1 MCIRDRCRE
10 LVFDGTFYHLWY
22 LPATV
27 TGCLFFIILMK
38 LLGNKGAGIASVLL
52 YLIGMFGDSYY
63 GIISKA
69 PILKRIYEG
78 MFQVSSY
85 SRNGIFYVPV
95 FLWLGIQS
103 AGKSVRKGRTW
114 EGHFAEKTIKRIS
127 EIGLGISMALML
139 TEGFLTWHYELQRH
153 NSMYLFLLPVM
164 YFLFQLLLWSNSSQ
178 QRLISQKKKSTGK
191 QKDYRKLRDI
201 SLWIYIIH
209 PLCIIGVLSLIHI

>member
-1 MCIRDRCRE
+1 M
-10 LVFDGTFYHLWY
+10 
-22 LPATV
+22 
-27 TGCLFFIILMK
+27 
-38 LLGNKGAGIASVLL
+38 L

-209 PLCIIGVLSLIHI
+209 PLCIIGVRGLAKVTGIKLLAENSVIHYLLVSILAVISAAVISWLQKKGKERIACIKRAERG